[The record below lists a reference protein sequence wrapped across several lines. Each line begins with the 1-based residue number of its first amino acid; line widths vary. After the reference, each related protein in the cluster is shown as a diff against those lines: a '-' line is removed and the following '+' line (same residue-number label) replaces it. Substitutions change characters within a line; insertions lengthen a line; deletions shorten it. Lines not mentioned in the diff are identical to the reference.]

1 MFYSPFLRHDFEDIL
16 AVALAYDSSSS
27 DDSSDEDDLDLLLVD
42 AMFPETSKPDYIR
55 LNLEDLTEIQCETMF
70 RFQKHDMQRLLTAL
84 EIPEYYICV
93 QRTHATGM
101 EALMILLRRLVYP
114 ARWCDLVPFFG
125 RSGSELSLIFNTI
138 MDDLYDRF
146 QHLLD
151 SLDLVWLDPE
161 FFSQVINNKGAP
173 LNQCWGFIDGTAR
186 PIARPIRNQRIMFSG
201 HKRVHCLKFQSVV
214 APNGLIAHMFGPIE
228 GRRHD
233 AFMLGV
239 SGLTDKLS
247 RFQTPTGEPYV
258 VYGDPAYGLTRNI
271 IGPFRGA
278 HITDDEQAFNTEMSK
293 VRTCVEWGFGKICQN
308 FAYLDFK
315 KNLKVL
321 LQPVGKYY
329 LVASILINC
338 HTCLYGSQTSTFFDL
353 DPPSLETYLCNL

>member
-1 MFYSPFLRHDFEDIL
+1 M
-16 AVALAYDSSSS
+16 
-27 DDSSDEDDLDLLLVD
+27 
-42 AMFPETSKPDYIR
+42 
-55 LNLEDLTEIQCETMF
+55 
-70 RFQKHDMQRLLTAL
+70 
-84 EIPEYYICV
+84 
-93 QRTHATGM
+93 
-101 EALMILLRRLVYP
+101 
-114 ARWCDLVPFFG
+114 
-125 RSGSELSLIFNTI
+125 
-138 MDDLYDRF
+138 
-146 QHLLD
+146 
-151 SLDLVWLDPE
+151 WLDPE

-308 FAYLDFK
+308 FAY
-315 KNLKVL
+315 
-321 LQPVGKYY
+321 
-329 LVASILINC
+329 
-338 HTCLYGSQTSTFFDL
+338 
-353 DPPSLETYLCNL
+353 